1 MKIIDSKD
9 IIETHAEYGIGLGNF
24 DGVHRA
30 HEFLITE
37 LVNECK
43 NRNIKSM
50 IYTFRKHPGNIL
62 EGNSIKLISSLER
75 RIERFREL
83 GVDCLCLVDFT
94 REYANI
100 TARSFIK
107 KILKEKYNTKLVVTG
122 FNYRFGKGGKGNT
135 DLLEKLGKE
144 LEFDVLI
151 VPPVMLE
158 DQVIS
163 STLIR
168 EKIKEGKMESA
179 RNMMGRNYSI
189 RGKVEY
195 GNRIGTEIGF
205 PTANIK
211 PLKDF
216 ALPKS
221 GVYYTN
227 TIVDE
232 LTYKSITNIGNNP
245 TVSEKKR
252 VVIETHIFDFNSWLY
267 GKNIEVLFISMIREE
282 KKFLSVKAL
291 KKNIISDIKLVKKRF
306 VK

>member
-1 MKIIDSKD
+1 
-9 IIETHAEYGIGLGNF
+9 EYGIGLGNF